1 METTIH
7 DESWETLIEVVTA
20 HDERAVV
27 EILPTVSDKDIGL
40 VISRLSEQDRT
51 WLLSLLDPEESAD
64 LLQSVTSP
72 QAAEMLVDMSPTE
85 AGRIVEELP
94 TKQAVEV
101 LGELR
106 APDVEDILQTIPDDS
121 AVPVRQSLS
130 YTKNT
135 AGNIMVHEVL
145 AYPGD
150 FYISD
155 IRRDLQKQQDLYRSY
170 HVLYIYVVD
179 RDNCLIGVMK
189 IHDLLFAP
197 GSTQVKDIMIENPHR
212 IPVTM
217 GLDKMSDMF
226 NQFRLLALP
235 VVDEN
240 DRLTG
245 IVLPHAVEEAKRKR
259 TMKQLLWVSGFIG
272 GEEYRSMP
280 LYKRSGKRLSWLTLN
295 IALNIVAASVI
306 ALYQETLAAVIALA
320 VFLPMVSDMSG
331 CSGNQAVAVSL
342 RELSLGILRPGE
354 ILRVAFKESSLGI
367 LNGLVLGILLGVV
380 AFIWKGNFI
389 LSLVIGSALA
399 GNTIVAVTFGGIL
412 PLVLKKLKIDPA
424 LVSSP
429 LLTTVTDMC
438 GFFLVLSFASLA
450 LPYLSV

>member
-1 METTIH
+1 MET
-7 DESWETLIEVVTA
+7 SSNKKWETLIELVA
-20 HDERAVV
+20 QHDEGAVV
-27 EILPTVSDKDIGL
+27 KLLKTTPDKDISL
-40 VISRLSEQDRT
+40 VVSRLDENDRA
-51 WLLSLLDPEESAD
+51 WLLSLLNPLESAD
-64 LLQSVTSP
+64 LLQTVTSP
-72 QAAEMLVDMSPTE
+72 QAAELLGDMSPYD

-94 TKQAVEV
+94 AAHAVEV

-106 APDVEDILQTIPDDS
+106 EAEAEEILQTIPDDS
-121 AVPVRQSLS
+121 AIPVRQSLS
-130 YTKNT
+130 YPKNT
-135 AGNIMVHEVL
+135 AGNIMVHDVL
-145 AYPGD
+145 AYRD
-150 FYISD
+150 NLRIAD
-155 IRRDLQKQQDLYRSY
+155 VRTDLQARQELYSTY

-179 RDNCLIGVMK
+179 SEDCLVGVMK
-189 IHDLLFAP
+189 VHDLLFTS
-197 GSTQVKDIMIENPHR
+197 GNTLIRDIMIKNPHR
-212 IPVTM
+212 IPVTT
-217 GLDKMSDMF
+217 GLDKMSELF
-226 NQFRLLALP
+226 SQFRLLALP

-240 DRLTG
+240 NRLAG
-245 IVLPHAVEEAKRKR
+245 IVLPHAVEEAQRKR
-259 TMKQLLWVSGFIG
+259 TLKQLLWLSGFIG
-272 GEEYRSMP
+272 GEEYRSMS

-306 ALYQETLAAVIALA
+306 ALYQETLAAVITLA

-354 ILRVAFKESSLGI
+354 ILRVAFKESSLGL
-367 LNGLVLGILLGVV
+367 LNGLVLGVLLGAV
-380 AFIWKGNFI
+380 AFIWKQNLF
-389 LSLVIGSALA
+389 LSLVIGAALA

-450 LPYLSV
+450 LPYLSI